1 VTTARSAPTR
11 TTGKPSGPARGDEEV
26 KGTRERILDVALD
39 LFVDKGYDKA
49 SLREIAEKLG
59 FSKAALYYHFA
70 SKDDIFMALHQ
81 RLHDLAYGG
90 LAELDVRGPSVESWV
105 ALLDGF
111 IDMVPANRKLIA
123 MHERNRGAFE
133 ALHSENHNRDHE
145 DLEEVLRSAV
155 ADPSIPVQ
163 QRLRM
168 AFAFAGMMGT
178 MVFAGEAF
186 TGLSSEELVAE
197 MKHAVHGVLDV

>member
-1 VTTARSAPTR
+1 MSTARSASIPA
-11 TTGKPSGPARGDEEV
+11 TGTPSGTPGGDEEV
-26 KGTRERILDVALD
+26 KSTRERILDVALD
-39 LFVDKGYDKA
+39 LFVDKGFDKT

-70 SKDDIFMALHQ
+70 SKADIFLALHQ
-81 RLHDLAYGG
+81 RLHDLAYEG
-90 LAELDVRGPSVESWV
+90 LVDLDRQGPSLESWV

-145 DLEEVLRSAV
+145 DLEEVLRSAM

-168 AFAFAGMMGT
+168 AFAFSGMMGT

-197 MKHAVHGVLDV
+197 MKHAVHGVLGV

>member
-1 VTTARSAPTR
+1 MGVGTARPASISAPGTP
-11 TTGKPSGPARGDEEV
+11 GGDEEV
-26 KGTRERILDVALD
+26 KSTRERILDTALD
-39 LFVDKGYDKA
+39 LFVDKGFDKT

-81 RLHDLAYGG
+81 RLHELAYGR
-90 LAELDVRGPSVESWV
+90 LVELDVQGPSLESWV

-133 ALHSENHNRDHE
+133 ALHSETHNRDHE
-145 DLEEVLRSAV
+145 DLEEVLRSAM

-178 MVFAGEAF
+178 MVFAGDSF
-186 TGLSSEELVAE
+186 TELSSEELVAE
-197 MKHAVHGVLDV
+197 MKNAVHGVLEV